1 MGEFAEDKFLIRE
14 VCGPSIR
21 GLVGGKERISERA
34 SAGLARRPALLLRVD
49 PKDDNSFAL
58 LSN

>member
-21 GLVGGKERISERA
+21 GLVGERKKNLWE
-34 SAGLARRPALLLRVD
+34 SAGLARRPALLLRVV
-49 PKDDNSFAL
+49 PKDDNSLGL